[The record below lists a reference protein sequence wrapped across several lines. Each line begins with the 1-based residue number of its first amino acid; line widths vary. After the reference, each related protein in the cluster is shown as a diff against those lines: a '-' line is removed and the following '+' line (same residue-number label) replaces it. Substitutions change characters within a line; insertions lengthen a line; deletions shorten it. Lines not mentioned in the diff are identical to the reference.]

1 MAPHI
6 VRQFDSET
14 WSRQPRPC
22 ESNEWCLALEGKE
35 NGSSSLKTS
44 DKLSAPESAE
54 GHMSTLSEPLF
65 PVLATAAA
73 KTINAVVV

>member
-1 MAPHI
+1 
-6 VRQFDSET
+6 
-14 WSRQPRPC
+14 
-22 ESNEWCLALEGKE
+22 LALEGKE